1 MKKITTIEQMIEFRG
16 YNIDS
21 QDFDNGLLFKA
32 LYENLK
38 IYLSH
43 SHTIN
48 GLELSNK
55 AKLSQWTNNHINQIE
70 KINITAKTQNTLIKL
85 ANNVIR
91 WYKLNINFDLEYLT
105 YSNIKLILKVSNETK
120 VFKQFANNMLAINK
134 EFKDNN
140 FDELVYNDIIASE
153 CDKYI
158 NKKVK
163 LTAEYVIVSKL
174 LSGKLSLDD
183 ITSKYNNLRA

>member
-1 MKKITTIEQMIEFRG
+1 MKKINTINQMIEYRG

-38 IYLSH
+38 TYLSQPH
-43 SHTIN
+43 SLD

-70 KINITAKTQNTLIKL
+70 KINITTRTQNILVKLI
-85 ANNVIR
+85 NNVVK
-91 WYKLNINFDLEYLT
+91 WYKLNISFDLEYLT

-120 VFKQFANNMLAINK
+120 VFKQFSNDMLAINK
-134 EFKDNN
+134 EFKNDN
-140 FDELVYNDIIASE
+140 FDELVYNDIIANE